1 MRCDLIKS
9 LFIWRNKTCCLI
21 RAHTKPSVRPILI
34 PTSSLYWIKFFRF
47 VFVNILK
54 DLKYF
59 QPFTTGNLWNK
70 WHHFG
75 AYELILLLSVNND
88 HRRPSGGPIRKSWS
102 LEEGIHCSRHH
113 WALIKGRE
121 IRWRTL
127 WARRSSCWLSCKSVH
142 SEIYENI
149 WTNMNRRYKYWML
162 SSESSVAFEQLVKVR
177 SKFSVVT

>member
-1 MRCDLIKS
+1 MRKVDNGGKKR
-9 LFIWRNKTCCLI
+9 RNKKK
-21 RAHTKPSVRPILI
+21 RREWR
-34 PTSSLYWIKFFRF
+34 LYWPLTLLPVDRQNTDRLECRTLVPI
-47 VFVNILK
+47 
-54 DLKYF
+54 
-59 QPFTTGNLWNK
+59 K

-149 WTNMNRRYKYWML
+149 WTNMNPKYKYWML
-162 SSESSVAFEQLVKVR
+162 FSESSVAFEQLVKVR